1 MDDLV
6 ELERVRDLLKQFFF
20 LHCLNGVSLYS
31 SDDHHALLLLEFKS
45 FLIIGIDDVLDV
57 L

>member
-6 ELERVRDLLKQFFF
+6 ELEGVRDLLKQFFF